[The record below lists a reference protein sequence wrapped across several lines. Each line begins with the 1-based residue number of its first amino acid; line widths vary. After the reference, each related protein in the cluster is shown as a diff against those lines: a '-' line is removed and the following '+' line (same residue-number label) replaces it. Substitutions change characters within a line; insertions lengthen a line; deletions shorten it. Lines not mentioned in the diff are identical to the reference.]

1 MSFFPASVFLVA
13 FTFRKYAALFVHSI
27 PKLEKTSPNS
37 PNFLPGS
44 YPPTPP
50 PEQMSNDEVENEDIK
65 RLIPIVN
72 KLQDAFATMGNS
84 PIDLPQIAVVGGQSS
99 GKSSV
104 LENIVGKSF
113 LPRGS
118 GIVTRRPLV
127 LQLYNSPEEYGEFL
141 HNPTK
146 KFYDFEEICQEIEA
160 DTNRVCGGNKNLKNQ
175 PINLRIYSPDVL
187 NLTLIDL
194 PGATKVAVGD
204 QPKDIGRQ
212 IRNMIMSYAS
222 KPNCLILAVTAA
234 NTDLANS
241 DAIELAKE
249 VDPQGKRT
257 LGVLTKLDLMDRGTD
272 ARGIFTGE
280 ETNLPALALG
290 YVGVVNRSQADINE
304 RKGIAAARAAEMQY
318 FSMHPGYSDIQD
330 KLGTGYLVKKCSQ
343 MLLKHIQSVLPQL
356 SSDLNK
362 LIAQKEKEM
371 SEMGDIANPK
381 RSRADITQAI
391 LKFSDRFCRSIDG
404 KLDPDGP
411 SLTRE
416 LTGGA
421 RIEGIFHDVFAPAIS
436 DIDILEQLG
445 ADEVQTL
452 IRNVSG
458 LGGSL
463 FIPNSAFV
471 ALVTQN
477 IQRLEDPSLQC
488 VQLSYSEVLN
498 IVNMI
503 SVNMPA
509 VEKYP
514 ALKSTIVEAANT
526 ILREN
531 YEPCNKLVSLMV
543 AMERNRVNMAH
554 PDFIGHRDN
563 FGEFTQQVEEEA
575 AQGPPP
581 PPAKTLTRTII
592 KEGHANKKGGN
603 AIVLWQKRYL
613 IMKKDGTL
621 NYYRH
626 EGDPEPA
633 GTIYVPGCI
642 IERADAMVGKRC
654 CFQIYHP
661 GGNIGKTFFFQ
672 LQDDVEANDW
682 VQCLKEEAAK
692 EPMDEEDEEG
702 GNLLLGGTSP
712 EGEGEDFDQIPS
724 GRQRGLTDRIH
735 AAIHENLG
743 MREKVECEILFRLL
757 HSYFEIVKCNIADQV
772 PKAISL
778 KLINKVKEELC
789 ARLLQEIDS
798 EDKVKQLSAV
808 SDDVKAKFEKTKK
821 TLTLLH
827 DSSAILRDLSCSTV

>member
-1 MSFFPASVFLVA
+1 MGDVA
-13 FTFRKYAALFVHSI
+13 D
-27 PKLEKTSPNS
+27 
-37 PNFLPGS
+37 
-44 YPPTPP
+44 
-50 PEQMSNDEVENEDIK
+50 NDEIK
-65 RLIPIVN
+65 RLIPVVN
-72 KLQDAFATMGNS
+72 KLQDAFAVMGS
-84 PIDLPQIAVVGGQSS
+84 TPIDLPQIAVVGGQSS

-141 HNPTK
+141 HQPNK
-146 KFYDFEEICQEIEA
+146 KYYDFNEICGEIEA
-160 DTNRVCGGNKNLKNQ
+160 DTDRVCGANKNLKNQ

-187 NLTLIDL
+187 NLTLVDL

-212 IRNMIMSYAS
+212 IKNMIMSYAS
-222 KPNCLILAVTAA
+222 KPNCLILAVSAA
-234 NTDLANS
+234 NVDLANS
-241 DAIELAKE
+241 DAIEIAKE

-257 LGVLTKLDLMDRGTD
+257 LGVVTKLDLMDRGTD

-280 ETNLPALALG
+280 DSDLPKLALG
-290 YVGVVNRSQADINE
+290 FVGVVNRSQADINE
-304 RKGIAAARAAEMQY
+304 RKGIGQARDAENQY
-318 FSMHPGYSDIQD
+318 FSMHPAYSDIQER
-330 KLGTGYLVKKCSQ
+330 LGTQYLVKKCSQ
-343 MLLKHIQSVLPQL
+343 MLLKHIQSVLPQMT
-356 SSDLNK
+356 SDLNK
-362 LIAQKEKEM
+362 VITQKEKELQ
-371 SEMGDIANPK
+371 EMGEIANPK
-381 RSRADITQAI
+381 RSRQDITAAI
-391 LKFSDRFCRSIDG
+391 LKFSDRFNRSIDG

-421 RIEGIFHDVFAPAIS
+421 RIEGIFHDVFAPAIG

-488 VQLSYSEVLN
+488 VQLVYSEVLN

-503 SVNMPA
+503 SHNMPA
-509 VEKYP
+509 VDKYP
-514 ALKSTIVEAANT
+514 ALKSTIVEAANQ
-526 ILREN
+526 ILREA
-531 YEPCNKLVSLMV
+531 YEPTNLVASMMV
-543 AMERNRVNMAH
+543 SMERNRVNMAH

-563 FGEFTQQVEEEA
+563 FGEFTQEVEEDA

-581 PPAKTLTRTII
+581 PPAKTLQRTIV
-592 KEGHANKKGGN
+592 KEGHANKKGGT

-621 NYYRH
+621 SYFRH
-626 EGDPEPA
+626 MGDPEPA
-633 GTIYVPGCI
+633 GVIYIPGCVV
-642 IERADAMVGKRC
+642 ERADAMCGKRC
-654 CFQIYHP
+654 SFQIYHP
-661 GGNIGKTFFFQ
+661 AGNIGKTFFFQ
-672 LQDDVEANDW
+672 LQNEVEANEW
-682 VQCLKEEAAK
+682 VQMLKEEAAK
-692 EPMDEEDEEG
+692 EPEEEG
-702 GNLLLGGTSP
+702 E
-712 EGEGEDFDQIPS
+712 EGEGGIANLLGAASGGEEGEDGFDAIPD
-724 GRQRGLTDRIH
+724 GTRQRGLTMRIH

-757 HSYFEIVKCNIADQV
+757 HSYFEIVKKNIADQV
-772 PKAISL
+772 PKAITL
-778 KLINKVKEELC
+778 KMINKVKEELC

-798 EDKVKQLSAV
+798 EDKVKQLSSV
-808 SDDVKAKFEKTKK
+808 SDEVKVKYEKTKG
-821 TLTLLH
+821 TLELLQ
-827 DSSAILRDLSCSTV
+827 DSQAILRDLSSSAV

>member
-1 MSFFPASVFLVA
+1 MA
-13 FTFRKYAALFVHSI
+13 
-27 PKLEKTSPNS
+27 
-37 PNFLPGS
+37 G
-44 YPPTPP
+44 
-50 PEQMSNDEVENEDIK
+50 DEVENDDIK

-72 KLQDAFATMGNS
+72 KLQDAFATMGS
-84 PIDLPQIAVVGGQSS
+84 TPIDLPQIAVVGGQSS

-127 LQLYNSPEEYGEFL
+127 LQLYNSIEEYGEFL
-141 HNPTK
+141 HQPNK
-146 KFYDFEEICQEIEA
+146 KYYDFEEICTEIER
-160 DTNRVCGGNKNLKNQ
+160 DTDRVCGSNKNLKNQ

-204 QPKDIGRQ
+204 QPKDIGKQ

-241 DAIELAKE
+241 DAIEIARE

-280 ETNLPALALG
+280 DSNLPNLALG

-304 RKGIAAARAAEMQY
+304 RKGIASARAAEEQY
-318 FSMHPGYSDIQD
+318 FSMHPSYSDITE
-330 KLGTGYLVKKCSQ
+330 KLGTAYLVKKCSQ

-362 LIAQKEKEM
+362 VIAQKEKELCD
-371 SEMGDIANPK
+371 MGEIANPK

-421 RIEGIFHDVFAPAIS
+421 RIEGIFNDVFAPAIG

-463 FIPNSAFV
+463 FIPNAAFI

-488 VQLSYSEVLN
+488 VQLAYSEVLN

-503 SVNMPA
+503 SHNMPA
-509 VEKYP
+509 VDKYP
-514 ALKSTIVEAANT
+514 ALKSTIVEAANQ

-531 YEPCNKLVSLMV
+531 YEPCNKLASTMV

-563 FGEFTQQVEEEA
+563 FGEFTQEVEEEA

-581 PPAKTLTRTII
+581 PPAKTIQRTIV

-613 IMKKDGTL
+613 VMKKDGTL
-621 NYYRH
+621 NYYRQL
-626 EGDPEPA
+626 GDPEPA
-633 GTIYVPGCI
+633 GVIFVPGCVV
-642 IERADAMVGKRC
+642 ERADAMVGKRC
-654 CFQIYHP
+654 SFQIYHP
-661 GGNIGKTFFFQ
+661 AGNIGKTFFFQ
-672 LQDDVEANDW
+672 LQNEVEANEW

-692 EPMDEEDEEG
+692 QPEVEGEEG
-702 GNLLLGGTSP
+702 PEGAGGLLGGPAPT
-712 EGEGEDFDQIPS
+712 EDEIDQIPTT
-724 GRQRGLTDRIH
+724 RQRGLTDRIH

-757 HSYFEIVKCNIADQV
+757 YSYFEIVKKNIADQV

-789 ARLLQEIDS
+789 ARLLMEIDS

-808 SDDVKAKFEKTKK
+808 SDEVKDRFEKTKA

-827 DSSAILRDLSCSTV
+827 DSQAILRDLSCSTV